1 MRKSDLVSCKALQIR
16 GEISEIYL
24 NTYFQRARLG
34 RWLICEIGLY
44 VSIYSNTNGNQISGC
59 VCKAPEQILN
69 AYVKLKGKLWT
80 HMYSSRANCGCI
92 CKAQE

>member
-1 MRKSDLVSCKALQIR
+1 M
-16 GEISEIYL
+16 
-24 NTYFQRARLG
+24 
-34 RWLICEIGLY
+34 
-44 VSIYSNTNGNQISGC
+44 SIYSNTKGNQISGC

-69 AYVKLKGKLWT
+69 AYVKLKGKLWM

>member
-1 MRKSDLVSCKALQIR
+1 M
-16 GEISEIYL
+16 EISENRRYTF

-59 VCKAPEQILN
+59 VRKAPEQILN
-69 AYVKLKGKLWT
+69 AYVKLKGKLWK
-80 HMYSSRANCGCI
+80 HVRLQS
-92 CKAQE
+92 KF